1 MANKKIV
8 SLQKKRNI
16 ALIKKIFRIIRI
28 PVVILAVA
36 AALFL
41 SARLLGNVAVSNIT
55 DGIRQVKTL
64 FSKGEG
70 YPYSLEAFDFRKVD
84 AIGNRPLVL
93 CDDSSVVLSSS
104 AGKLFEMQLGV
115 ADSKVI
121 TKNGRAMIFSNSSNK
136 IILQSKTEKLGEMTA
151 EGTVVAAAL
160 AENGSFAVSYAKGE
174 YQSVLSVY
182 NSRFKEVFR
191 WECSQERIADI
202 SLSGNGKNLAVIAV
216 GAENAE
222 IYTRLLIFNIG
233 DAEPKADLRYSGTLF
248 LRVAYTSSGKVIAV
262 GDNKTVVLTKKGEPV
277 DETVY
282 SEDSLLSVCIDDSGN
297 TVVFYE
303 EFGGSKT
310 GMVRYSSGGKKT
322 CALSFDGTPDC
333 AAAQGGKTA
342 AAFGSEI
349 TVWSSS
355 GNEVKRITAENP
367 VSDIFF
373 GSGNLYTVE
382 NGAIYKH

>member
-1 MANKKIV
+1 MADKKIV
-8 SLQKKRNI
+8 SLRKKRNI
-16 ALIKKIFRIIRI
+16 ALLKKIFRIIRI

-55 DGIRQVKTL
+55 DGIRQIKTV
-64 FSKGEG
+64 FSRGDG
-70 YPYSLEAFDFRKVD
+70 YPYSLEAFDFRNVD
-84 AIGNRPLVL
+84 AIGGRPLVL
-93 CDDSSVVLSSS
+93 SDNSSLVLSSS
-104 AGKLFEMQLGV
+104 AGELFEMQFEV
-115 ADSKVI
+115 ADPKVI
-121 TKNGRAMIFSNSSNK
+121 TKNGRAMIVGGASNK
-136 IILQSKTEKLGEMTA
+136 IVLQSKTEKLGETNVD
-151 EGTVVAAAL
+151 GIVVSAAL
-160 AENGSFAVSYAKGE
+160 ADNGSFAVSYAKGD

-202 SLSGNGKNLAVIAV
+202 SLSGNGKSLAVIAV

-222 IYTRLLIFNIG
+222 IYTRLLIFNIN

-282 SEDSLLSVCIDDSGN
+282 PEDSLISVCIDDSGN

-310 GMVRYSSGGKKT
+310 GMFRYSAGGKKT
-322 CALSFDGTPDC
+322 CSLSLDGKPSR
-333 AAAQGGKTA
+333 AAAQGGKIA
-342 AAFGSEI
+342 AAFGSNI

-355 GNEVKRITAENP
+355 GKEVKQITTESAA
-367 VSDIFF
+367 SDIFF
-373 GSGNLYTVE
+373 CSGSLYTVE
-382 NGAIYKH
+382 NGAICKY

>member
-115 ADSKVI
+115 ADSKAI

-136 IILQSKTEKLGEMTA
+136 IILQSKWH
-151 EGTVVAAAL
+151 
-160 AENGSFAVSYAKGE
+160 
-174 YQSVLSVY
+174 
-182 NSRFKEVFR
+182 FR
-191 WECSQERIADI
+191 H
-202 SLSGNGKNLAVIAV
+202 
-216 GAENAE
+216 
-222 IYTRLLIFNIG
+222 
-233 DAEPKADLRYSGTLF
+233 
-248 LRVAYTSSGKVIAV
+248 
-262 GDNKTVVLTKKGEPV
+262 
-277 DETVY
+277 
-282 SEDSLLSVCIDDSGN
+282 
-297 TVVFYE
+297 
-303 EFGGSKT
+303 
-310 GMVRYSSGGKKT
+310 YSS
-322 CALSFDGTPDC
+322 
-333 AAAQGGKTA
+333 
-342 AAFGSEI
+342 
-349 TVWSSS
+349 
-355 GNEVKRITAENP
+355 RISNASN
-367 VSDIFF
+367 SC
-373 GSGNLYTVE
+373 N
-382 NGAIYKH
+382 YKSHSTFC